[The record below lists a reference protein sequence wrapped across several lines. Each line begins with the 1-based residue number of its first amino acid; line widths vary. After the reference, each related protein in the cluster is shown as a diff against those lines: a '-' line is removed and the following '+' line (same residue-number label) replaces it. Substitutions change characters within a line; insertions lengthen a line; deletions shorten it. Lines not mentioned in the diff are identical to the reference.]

1 MGQVLNFFLR
11 TNWFII
17 IMSINHQPIICY
29 VDLLLGVSDD
39 TYLASVE
46 NNWITL
52 CFRSYWSSS
61 LTMTV
66 KYVDIN
72 S

>member
-29 VDLLLGVSDD
+29 VDLLLG
-39 TYLASVE
+39 
-46 NNWITL
+46 
-52 CFRSYWSSS
+52 RG
-61 LTMTV
+61 
-66 KYVDIN
+66 K
-72 S
+72 